1 MRFSLCSTAVLLL
14 VALTVVV
21 SAAAPPPGV
30 VSGSMKDA
38 SERPLAG
45 ARLRLETTVG
55 RGVATTTADDQG
67 WFTFSE
73 VPPGTYAV
81 VGEKEGFEPATASAT
96 VTATE
101 GASVD
106 LVLASA
112 LLVLEPLHVVTKRL
126 EEERIKIQPRLGAS
140 TYEITTRAIETQPGG
155 ENNSLPR
162 ILLQAPGVSQDSS
175 SAGGIHVR
183 EQMGNLQY
191 RINGIILPEGA
202 TLFGHS
208 GGLSPR
214 LASSVTLLT
223 GALPAEYGLRTTGI
237 FDIQTKSGAF
247 DQGGSVSMYGGS
259 HAWIQPSVEYRGTL
273 GRFTYFV
280 TGDYLQNSIG
290 ISPAT
295 PSGAI
300 HDDTRQGHGFGYFEY
315 LFDSTSKVTATLGS
329 FVGHFQIPNRP
340 GVSPRFTVNGIAD
353 FNATR
358 VDETQLE
365 QNHFA
370 VLSYL
375 KTAGDLSLQA
385 STFARY
391 STMSFRPDPVADLLF
406 NGIAQRVDRSSIA
419 TGLQLDGT
427 YRLAPAHTLHGGV
440 YFAAERTSVQAS
452 SDVLPAVDGVQT
464 SDQPFRIFDS
474 RGKTGFTYS
483 VYLQG
488 TWRALPT
495 VTITGGLRLDG
506 LEAFTSEWQF
516 SPRLNVAWEAT
527 PTTTVHAGYARYF
540 TPPRQ
545 EFVSTSSVA
554 RFANTT
560 AESPVQVNRPV
571 RAERAHYIDAGLT
584 QQILPGLKVGL
595 DGYYKQSL
603 YHLDEGQFGAPTFL
617 TPFNYHHASNVGIE
631 LTTSYVAGNF
641 SGYGNLAAAQQ
652 VAKGIVSA
660 QALFSPDD
668 LAYIHE
674 HYIVTDHS
682 QLITASAG
690 LSYLWRRT
698 RFSLDLLVGS
708 GLRRTVQHP
717 NDASNAPYQQLD
729 FGVTHRFELPAFGK
743 MEARFDVINV
753 LGQDYLLRDGT
764 GVGIFA
770 KQFGPPRGFFGGL
783 KKEF

>member
-1 MRFSLCSTAVLLL
+1 MRVSLCSLLAL
-14 VALTVVV
+14 SIVMIIPVA
-21 SAAAPPPGV
+21 SQAAPPAGV
-30 VSGSMKDA
+30 VAGVVKDA
-38 SERPLAG
+38 DGRPVAG
-45 ARLRLETTVG
+45 ARLRVQTTAGGV
-55 RGVATTTADDQG
+55 VATTTADNEGQ
-67 WFTFSE
+67 FTFRE
-73 VPPGTYAV
+73 VPPGTYLV
-81 VGEKEGFEPATASAT
+81 VADKEGFEPANTIAT
-96 VTATE
+96 VTTAE
-101 GASVD
+101 GASVHV
-106 LVLASA
+106 VLASV
-112 LLVLEPLHVVTKRL
+112 VLEPLRVVAKRL
-126 EEERIKIQPRLGAS
+126 EEERIKIQPRGGAS
-140 TYEITTRAIETQPGG
+140 IYEITTEAIETQPGG
-155 ENNSLPR
+155 ENNPLDR
-162 ILLQAPGVSQDSS
+162 ILLQAPGVSQDSA

-183 EQMGNLQY
+183 LQMGNLQY
-191 RINGIILPEGA
+191 RINGTILPEGT
-202 TLFGHS
+202 TLFSHN

-214 LASSVTLLT
+214 LASSVTVLT

-237 FDIQTKSGAF
+237 FDIQTKSAAF
-247 DQGGSVSMYGGS
+247 DEGGYLAMYGGS
-259 HAWIQPSVEYRGTL
+259 QSWLQPSAEFRGRV
-273 GRFTYFV
+273 GRFAYFV
-280 TGDYLQNSIG
+280 TGDYLQNGIG

-295 PSGAI
+295 PGHAI

-315 LFDSTSKVTATLGS
+315 LLGSTSRVSAVVGS
-329 FVGHFQIPNRP
+329 FVGHFEIPNRP
-340 GVSPRFTVNGIAD
+340 GVAPTFTVNGISAFD
-353 FNATR
+353 SSR

-375 KTAGDLSLQA
+375 KTARDLSVQA

-391 STMSFRPDPVADLLF
+391 STMSFRPDPLADLLF

-419 TGLQLDGT
+419 TGLQVDGT
-427 YRLAPAHTLHGGV
+427 YALTSTHTLQGGV
-440 YFAAERTSVQAS
+440 YFAAERTSVQTS
-452 SDVLPAVDGVQT
+452 SDVLPAVDGTPT

-474 RGKTGFTYS
+474 RDKTGYTYS
-483 VYLQG
+483 VYLQDA
-488 TWRALPT
+488 WRVTPT
-495 VTITGGLRLDG
+495 VTINGGLRFDG

-516 SPRLNVAWEAT
+516 SPRLNVVWEAT

-545 EFVSTSSVA
+545 EFVSTASVA

-560 AESPVQVNRPV
+560 AESQVDINRPV
-571 RAERAHYIDAGLT
+571 RAERAHYFDAGIT
-584 QQILPGLKVGL
+584 QQIIPGLKIGL

-617 TPFNYHHASNVGIE
+617 TPFNYHHASNVGVE
-631 LTTSYVAGNF
+631 LTTSYGAGNF

-690 LSYLWRRT
+690 LSYRWDRT
-698 RFSLDLLVGS
+698 RFSVDFLAGS
-708 GLRRTVQHP
+708 GLRRTVRHP
-717 NDASNAPYQQLD
+717 NDATNPPYQQLD
-729 FGVTHRFELPAFGK
+729 FGVTHRFELPAVGK
-743 MEARFDVINV
+743 MQARFDVINV
-753 LGQDYLLRDGT
+753 LGQDYVLRDGT